1 MDTDTDTDEI
11 GYVAFVRG
19 VDRTGTLTS
28 IATAISTRGIS
39 CDSFA
44 TNDFRSG
51 TAAITAVFR
60 TSERLQKALAR
71 TLERLPAVH
80 EVTILPLS
88 DERVHASAVL
98 ILPDNQPFHPPVDVT
113 LRWSGDPTRGQ
124 PVLMEGQF
132 AQVQA
137 TVESSTARG
146 ASLVAMAI
154 LPPHVLEDHDVPEDP
169 APMTDPH

>member
-1 MDTDTDTDEI
+1 METDDQI

-60 TSERLQKALAR
+60 TSERLQRALAR

-80 EVTILPLS
+80 QVVILPLT

-98 ILPDNQPFHPPVDVT
+98 AFPDGQPFHPPPNVT

-132 AQVQA
+132 VQVQT
-137 TVESSTARG
+137 TVESATETG
-146 ASLVAMAI
+146 ADLVAMAI
-154 LPPHVLEDHDVPEDP
+154 LPPRVVEGIDVVEGARP
-169 APMTDPH
+169 ATDPQ

>member
-1 MDTDTDTDEI
+1 MDADTNTDEI

-60 TSERLQKALAR
+60 TSDRLQRALAR

-80 EVTILPLS
+80 EVTILPLT
-88 DERVHASAVL
+88 DDRVHASAVL
-98 ILPDNQPFHPPVDVT
+98 AFPEGQPFYPPPDVT

-132 AQVQA
+132 TEVQTTVEAATANGATLVA
-137 TVESSTARG
+137 TV
-146 ASLVAMAI
+146 I
-154 LPPHVLEDHDVPEDP
+154 LPPRDQS
-169 APMTDPH
+169 A

>member
-1 MDTDTDTDEI
+1 MDTDET

-39 CDSFA
+39 CDSFS

-60 TSERLQKALAR
+60 TSERLQRALAR

-80 EVTILPLS
+80 QVTILPLT

-98 ILPDNQPFHPPVDVT
+98 AFPEGQTFYPPADVT

-132 AQVQA
+132 NQVQA
-137 TVESSTARG
+137 TVEAATANG
-146 ASLVAMAI
+146 ASVVATVI
-154 LPPHVLEDHDVPEDP
+154 LPPHDLEDHDGSEDL
-169 APMTDPH
+169 

>member
-1 MDTDTDTDEI
+1 MGTDTDEI

-88 DERVHASAVL
+88 DNRVHASAVL
-98 ILPDNQPFHPPVDVT
+98 IFPDNQPFHPPVDVT

-132 AQVQA
+132 AQVQTTVEAATADGANLVA
-137 TVESSTARG
+137 TV
-146 ASLVAMAI
+146 I
-154 LPPHVLEDHDVPEDP
+154 LPPQHREYHEGFEDQ
-169 APMTDPH
+169 APPTDPQ

>member
-1 MDTDTDTDEI
+1 MDPDEI

-39 CDSFA
+39 CDSFT

-60 TSERLQKALAR
+60 TSQRLQRAMAR

-80 EVTILPLS
+80 EVTVLELT
-88 DERVHASAVL
+88 DERVHATAVL
-98 ILPDNQPFHPPVDVT
+98 TLPEGQTFIPPPEVT

-124 PVLMEGQF
+124 PVLMAGQY
-132 AQVQA
+132 AEVQA
-137 TVESSTARG
+137 TVQAATGSG
-146 ASLVAMAI
+146 AELVAMVI
-154 LPPHVLEDHDVPEDP
+154 LPADP
-169 APMTDPH
+169 TS

>member
-1 MDTDTDTDEI
+1 MDTDEI

-28 IATAISTRGIS
+28 IATAISIRGIS

-60 TSERLQKALAR
+60 TSERLQRALAR

-80 EVTILPLS
+80 EVTILPLT
-88 DERVHASAVL
+88 DDRVHSSAVL
-98 ILPDNQPFHPPVDVT
+98 QLPPGQIFQPPPEVT
-113 LRWSGDPTRGQ
+113 LRWAGDPSRGQ
-124 PVLMEGQF
+124 PVLMEGQYL
-132 AQVQA
+132 QVQA
-137 TVESSTARG
+137 TVEAATASG
-146 ASLVAMAI
+146 ASLVATVI
-154 LPPHVLEDHDVPEDP
+154 LPPHVAEDP
-169 APMTDPH
+169 EVVEDPPRANTPQ